1 MYSKKE
7 DAVYC
12 INCALFSPT
21 DKRRAL
27 GSFVNTGYKGWNN
40 IHEKQTLH
48 IGNKYHDDATKEA
61 SGIIIKFEKPNNTIP
76 HQTND
81 SLKERQ
87 KTYPKIV
94 EALARII
101 HLIGKQGIAYRGTEE
116 KADDSDTAGNPGN
129 FLAIVREIANYY
141 PLLHEHVF
149 TPLRKDVSY
158 MSPTSQN
165 ELIEIIGKRI
175 IQKKFIEEIKDAQ
188 YHSVLADEVTNSN
201 NEILSI
207 CIRYVNKEKQIREVF
222 LDFLSLERI
231 TGECIGQTILKFY
244 EEKGINILD
253 CRGQCYDGAPNM
265 QSLKKGAAS
274 YILKESPKAYTT
286 HCCSHSL
293 NLSLASTCKIPI
305 ITNIVEI
312 YKSVL
317 IYFNT
322 SPKRENLLIHIVE
335 QKCFSEERKKVLI
348 GVCQTRWSERDVSY
362 ERFYLALPFIVET
375 FEVIKGT
382 HTELD
387 EFEEIYIKGWDA
399 KSKVEATQFL
409 NSLTKFEFVIGMI
422 ALYRLLHPVAGI
434 TQKLQGLT
442 IDVIEAYQNVN
453 TCIEDILIF

>member
-61 SGIIIKFEKPNNTIP
+61 SGIITKFEKPNNTIP

-222 LDFLSLERI
+222 LGFLSLERI
-231 TGECIGQTILKFY
+231 TGE
-244 EEKGINILD
+244 
-253 CRGQCYDGAPNM
+253 
-265 QSLKKGAAS
+265 
-274 YILKESPKAYTT
+274 
-286 HCCSHSL
+286 
-293 NLSLASTCKIPI
+293 
-305 ITNIVEI
+305 
-312 YKSVL
+312 
-317 IYFNT
+317 
-322 SPKRENLLIHIVE
+322 
-335 QKCFSEERKKVLI
+335 
-348 GVCQTRWSERDVSY
+348 
-362 ERFYLALPFIVET
+362 
-375 FEVIKGT
+375 
-382 HTELD
+382 
-387 EFEEIYIKGWDA
+387 
-399 KSKVEATQFL
+399 
-409 NSLTKFEFVIGMI
+409 
-422 ALYRLLHPVAGI
+422 
-434 TQKLQGLT
+434 
-442 IDVIEAYQNVN
+442 
-453 TCIEDILIF
+453 

>member
-61 SGIIIKFEKPNNTIP
+61 SGIITKFEEPNNTIP

-175 IQKKFIEEIKDAQ
+175 IQK
-188 YHSVLADEVTNSN
+188 
-201 NEILSI
+201 
-207 CIRYVNKEKQIREVF
+207 
-222 LDFLSLERI
+222 
-231 TGECIGQTILKFY
+231 
-244 EEKGINILD
+244 
-253 CRGQCYDGAPNM
+253 
-265 QSLKKGAAS
+265 
-274 YILKESPKAYTT
+274 
-286 HCCSHSL
+286 
-293 NLSLASTCKIPI
+293 NL
-305 ITNIVEI
+305 
-312 YKSVL
+312 
-317 IYFNT
+317 
-322 SPKRENLLIHIVE
+322 
-335 QKCFSEERKKVLI
+335 
-348 GVCQTRWSERDVSY
+348 
-362 ERFYLALPFIVET
+362 
-375 FEVIKGT
+375 
-382 HTELD
+382 
-387 EFEEIYIKGWDA
+387 
-399 KSKVEATQFL
+399 
-409 NSLTKFEFVIGMI
+409 
-422 ALYRLLHPVAGI
+422 
-434 TQKLQGLT
+434 
-442 IDVIEAYQNVN
+442 
-453 TCIEDILIF
+453 

>member
-12 INCALFSPT
+12 INFALFSPT

-61 SGIIIKFEKPNNTIP
+61 SGIITKFEELNNTVP
-76 HQTND
+76 YQTND
-81 SLKERQ
+81 TLKERQ

-116 KADDSDTAGNPGN
+116 KADDSYTAGNPGN
-129 FLAIVREIANYY
+129 FLAILWEIANYY
-141 PLLHEHVF
+141 PLLHKHIF

-188 YHSVLADEVTNSN
+188 YHSVLADEVTSSN
-201 NEILSI
+201 DEILSI
-207 CIRYVNKEKQIREVF
+207 CIRYVNKEKQIDEVF
-222 LDFLSLERI
+222 LDFLSLEKI
-231 TGECIGQTILKFY
+231 TGECIVQTTLKFY
-244 EEKGINILD
+244 EEKGINILE

-265 QSLKKGAAS
+265 QSLRKVAAS
-274 YILKESPKAYTT
+274 YILKEYSKAYTT

-305 ITNIVEI
+305 ITNVVEI

-322 SPKRENLLIHIVE
+322 SPKRENLLSHIVK
-335 QKCFSEERKKVLI
+335 QKRFSEERKKALI
-348 GVCQTRWSERDVSY
+348 GVCQTR
-362 ERFYLALPFIVET
+362 
-375 FEVIKGT
+375 
-382 HTELD
+382 
-387 EFEEIYIKGWDA
+387 
-399 KSKVEATQFL
+399 
-409 NSLTKFEFVIGMI
+409 
-422 ALYRLLHPVAGI
+422 
-434 TQKLQGLT
+434 
-442 IDVIEAYQNVN
+442 
-453 TCIEDILIF
+453 